1 MEDLALIINLV
12 LFGLYTI
19 ILVGVSIAEAR
30 EKTKDKEEIK
40 KAA

>member
-30 EKTKDKEEIK
+30 KETKDKEEFK